1 MITLYTIGSS
11 GWTAEQFFT
20 ALQNAGVRRV
30 LDIRQGGSTLL
41 SGFAIKRD
49 LPYFLRAIADI
60 DYVALP
66 QLAPSPEAFRAYRKR
81 ELSHD
86 EYMQAYARQLAES
99 GALGTLDRDLLD
111 GGCLLCSEHDPH
123 ECHRHV
129 AADML
134 ADRWPEM
141 RVQHLTLKPPRL
153 HLV

>member
-11 GWTAEQFFT
+11 GWTAEQFFG
-20 ALQNAGVRRV
+20 ALKTAGVRRV

-49 LPYFLRAIADI
+49 LRYFLRAIANI

-66 QLAPSPEAFRAYRKR
+66 QMAPSVEAFRAYRKR

-99 GALGTLDRDLLD
+99 GALDTLERDLLD
-111 GGCLLCSEHDPH
+111 GGCLLCSEHDPD

-141 RVQHLTLKPPRL
+141 RVQHLTLQTPRL
-153 HLV
+153 HTV